1 MNILISGF
9 CGKMG
14 QTVYNTAKNFNDI
27 NVVEGLD
34 RQEAID
40 DYRCDVQAL
49 KLVSNINDATMCDV
63 VVDFSHYTL
72 TKTILDYCVK
82 NKKPLVL
89 ATTGITKEDEQN
101 ILTAS
106 KVIPIFRSSNMSEG
120 VFVLLNLIS
129 KATKML
135 EGWDIEIIE
144 KHHNQ
149 KVDAPSG
156 TGIMML
162 NEVKSQ
168 RKGVEA
174 VYGRN
179 PSSSKRAPQ
188 EVGIHAIRGG
198 GVVGE
203 HEINFFNEHET
214 IKISHEAFSKGI
226 FAEGAL
232 KAVKFIYGKEPGLY
246 TMKNLFD

>member
-1 MNILISGF
+1 MNILICGF

-40 DYRCDVQAL
+40 DYRCEVQSI
-49 KLVSNINDATMCDV
+49 KLVSNINDATKCDV
-63 VVDFSHYTL
+63 VVDFSHFSL

-101 ILTAS
+101 ILEAS

-120 VFVLLNLIS
+120 VFVLLNLIN
-129 KATKML
+129 KATQML

-144 KHHNQ
+144 KHHNH
-149 KVDAPSG
+149 KADSPSG
-156 TGIMML
+156 TGIIML

-168 RKGVEA
+168 RNAVEA
-174 VYGRN
+174 VFGRN
-179 PSSSKRAPQ
+179 PSSGKRKPQ
-188 EVGIHAIRGG
+188 EVGIHAVRGG

-232 KAVKFIYGKEPGLY
+232 KAAKFVYGKKPGLY
-246 TMKNLFD
+246 TMKNLFE